1 MNPYRTSRLAMA
13 FKPAGRRDI
22 GFQQVGTTYEESHT
36 IGTQLWVS
44 LDDDNDDD

>member
-1 MNPYRTSRLAMA
+1 MA

-22 GFQQVGTTYEESHT
+22 GFQQEVRTTYEESHT
-36 IGTQLWVS
+36 IGTELWVS